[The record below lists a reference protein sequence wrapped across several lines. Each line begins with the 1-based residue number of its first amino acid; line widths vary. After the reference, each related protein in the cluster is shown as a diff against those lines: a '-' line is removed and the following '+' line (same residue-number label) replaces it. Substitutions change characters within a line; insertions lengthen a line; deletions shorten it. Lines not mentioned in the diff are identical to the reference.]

1 MGRYRCIVVIATLH
15 AKAYKIIACMLMTSS
30 LNITKHD
37 DYDYDYK
44 YINLD
49 KDIAVKL

>member
-1 MGRYRCIVVIATLH
+1 
-15 AKAYKIIACMLMTSS
+15 MLMTSS

>member
-1 MGRYRCIVVIATLH
+1 MH
-15 AKAYKIIACMLMTSS
+15 ANDQLTY
-30 LNITKHD
+30 ITKHD